1 MIRNKMKKIFRQ
13 VILLAFGLMFALQCF
28 ATIGIKTIVK
38 GSFKGLGISN
48 LSLYARESKHSI
60 KSTAVVK
67 SDAQFQLA
75 LEINKPGF
83 YMISSNSHKL
93 AELEIYLKPGD
104 QLNINLTNNLFVF
117 SGKGSQLNQFL
128 FDLDKKFPYEA
139 DLTPTYN
146 NRIEAI
152 KTSSNMEVVRNR
164 SLLLGNAQGEYLDK
178 VFGPII
184 ESKAHGNGGK
194 ILEAYKANLNIQ
206 LLPEMM
212 IYPNWWQTLT
222 ELLYA
227 KMEAKQLVV
236 RNNNTWVA
244 DFGNAIANQKLR
256 EEFVLALL
264 DYSVVMGDFK
274 SINAEMK
281 EALPLVKDA
290 KNLAK
295 INALKAK
302 LARNMDVFKYA
313 PTGTDVL
320 SYTFNDLNG
329 KKVSV
334 SDFKGKI
341 IFIDIWNTACMPC
354 VAEMPYLNKL
364 EHDMKGNDIVF
375 LSISCD
381 NKTDLWKKFLQ
392 VRNITNCNQ
401 LIMDNVKGNFFD
413 KMGKSGIP
421 RFIIL
426 DKDGKVLDNNT
437 SKRPSNPLLKIYLNH
452 LLNPA

>member
-1 MIRNKMKKIFRQ
+1 MKQLFRQ
-13 VILLAFGLMFALQCF
+13 VILFVCGLMFTFQCF
-28 ATIGIKTIVK
+28 AAIGVKTIVK
-38 GSFKGLGISN
+38 GSFKGLSISN
-48 LSLYARESKHSI
+48 LSMYARESKHNI
-60 KSTAVVK
+60 KSSSAVK
-67 SDAQFQLA
+67 SDGHFQLA

-83 YMISSNSHKL
+83 YMISSDSEKL
-93 AELEIYLKPGD
+93 TGLEIYLKPGD
-104 QLNINLTNNLFVF
+104 QLNINLVNNLFVF
-117 SGKGSQLNQFL
+117 SGKGSLLNQFL
-128 FDLDKKFPYEA
+128 FDLGQKFPYQS
-139 DLTPTYN
+139 DLTSTYH
-146 NRIEAI
+146 NRSEAI
-152 KTSSNMEVVRNR
+152 KTSANIEVVAN
-164 SLLLGNAQGEYLDK
+164 SALLLGNAQGEYLDQ

-194 ILEAYKANLNIQ
+194 ILTAYKADLNME

-212 IYPNWWQTLT
+212 VYPNWWQILT
-222 ELLYA
+222 ELMYA

-236 RNNNTWVA
+236 RNGNTWVA

-274 SINAEMK
+274 LINAEMK

-290 KNLAK
+290 KNLVK

-302 LARNMDVFKYA
+302 LARNISIFKYA
-313 PTGTDVL
+313 PTGTDVS

-329 KKVSV
+329 KKVSI

-341 IFIDIWNTACMPC
+341 LFIDIWNTACMPC
-354 VAEMPYLNKL
+354 IAEMPYLNKL
-364 EHDMKGNDIVF
+364 EHDMAGNDIVF

-381 NKTDLWKKFLQ
+381 NKAAQWKKFLQ
-392 VRNITNCNQ
+392 ERNITGGNQ
-401 LIMDNVKGNFFD
+401 LILDTVKGNFFD

-426 DKDGKVLDNNT
+426 DKEGKVLDNNT
-437 SKRPSNPLLKIYLNH
+437 GKRPSNPLLKIYVNH
-452 LLNPA
+452 LLNPS